1 MDQKHALSELLYEMR
16 ELLQEIAGS
25 LSASHSCDL
34 SASRSCDRCATPS
47 SLRDTNDKHRRV
59 FSPVSQGEWLDRQGV
74 IDYLRISDRTYYR
87 LKASGTIQPHRFGQ
101 RDYYYIPELAGQLQE
116 SIRRGR
122 V

>member
-25 LSASHSCDL
+25 LSAT
-34 SASRSCDRCATPS
+34 RSCDRCATPS
-47 SLRDTNDKHRRV
+47 SLRDTNDKHQRV
-59 FSPVSQGEWLDRQGV
+59 FSPVSRGDWLDRQGV

-87 LKASGTIQPHRFGQ
+87 LKANGTIQPHRFGQ